1 MLNVMSIFYVQADR
15 FEDTTEI
22 RVNFSAFCA
31 TPRDAINLEAVVLR
45 STVAGGESA
54 VYGATVAVT
63 RVRIR
68 DQWLQSWYPNLWIAG
83 DR

>member
-1 MLNVMSIFYVQADR
+1 VFKPADR
-15 FEDTTEI
+15 SKDITELYP
-22 RVNFSAFCA
+22 VNFSAFRA
-31 TPRDAINLEAVVLR
+31 TSRDAINLEAVVLR
-45 STVAGGESA
+45 STVAGGESV
-54 VYGATVAVT
+54 VYGAAVAVT